1 MPTAMGDF
9 ESQDSYTASVN
20 LTDILGVEMIIII
33 SLQVRDREVKPFSQ
47 RLNGSL
53 DSGFY
58 AVLETL
64 GGTYS
69 VKNFSLLSCPQP
81 QVDYERPFTGGG
93 GAPIKEITH

>member
-1 MPTAMGDF
+1 MLTAMGDI

-47 RLNGSL
+47 LLSGSL

-58 AVLETL
+58 AAL
-64 GGTYS
+64 GNAWGHLLS
-69 VKNFSLLSCPQP
+69 EKLFSSLLPP
-81 QVDYERPFTGGG
+81 AQVDYERPFTGGG

>member
-47 RLNGSL
+47 LL
-53 DSGFY
+53 SGR
-58 AVLETL
+58 VWIRVSMLPLVTL

-81 QVDYERPFTGGG
+81 R
-93 GAPIKEITH
+93 